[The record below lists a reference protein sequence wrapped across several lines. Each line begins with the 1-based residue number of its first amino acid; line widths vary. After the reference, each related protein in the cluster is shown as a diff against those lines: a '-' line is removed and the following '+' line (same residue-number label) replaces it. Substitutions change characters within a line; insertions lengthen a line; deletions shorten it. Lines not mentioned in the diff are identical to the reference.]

1 MIVFLTLI
9 YVVVLFLA
17 VKIGIIRMNSF
28 WKISPLLWMLLL
40 FFVLFVPMQWG
51 APSGAVRVYQVV
63 LEIIPN
69 VSGEVIDVPVKPL
82 VPVKKDEVLFKIDPQ
97 QYEAKVHQLE
107 AQLKLSEVNL
117 ARSQDL
123 MDKGVGRQ
131 LDVDIYAAEVNNY
144 SAQLDN
150 ARWELEKT
158 VVRAPSDGEVVALV
172 LRPGQRVGSLAVR
185 SWVAFV
191 EEGARKL
198 MVGIP
203 QSRLRHV
210 KKGQQAEIVL
220 RINPGRVLQATV
232 GEIVDINSAAQ
243 LQASGILPQAPTMQ
257 DPPLPYAVELILDEE
272 DVKLGLIPGGAIGT
286 AAIYTDS
293 VPATHIIRKVM
304 VRMEAWM
311 NYLKP

>member
-17 VKIGIIRMNSF
+17 VKTGIIRMNTF

-51 APSGAVRVYQVV
+51 APSGAVRVYQTVV
-63 LEIIPN
+63 EIIPN

-82 VPVKKDEVLFKIDPQ
+82 VPVKRDEVLFKIDPQ
-97 QYEAKVHQLE
+97 QYQAKVHQLE
-107 AQLKLSEVNL
+107 AQLKLSELNL
-117 ARSQDL
+117 ARSQEL

-144 SAQLDN
+144 NAQLHD

-158 VVRAPSDGEVVALV
+158 VVKAPSDGEVVALV
-172 LRPGQRVGSLAVR
+172 LRPGQRVGSLAMR

-191 EEGARKL
+191 ADGSRKL
-198 MVGIP
+198 VVGIP

-210 KKGQQAEIVL
+210 KKGQRAEIVL
-220 RINPGRVLQATV
+220 RLYPGRVLQATV
-232 GEIVDINSAAQ
+232 GEITDINAAAQ
-243 LQASGILPQAPTMQ
+243 LQATGILPQMPTMQ
-257 DPPLPYAVELILDEE
+257 DPPLPYGAILILDEE
-272 DVKLGLIPGGAIGT
+272 DVTLGSIPGGAIGT
-286 AAIYTDS
+286 AAIYTES
-293 VPATHIIRKVM
+293 VTATHIIRKVM